1 MINEGDFVVCK
12 RYYKENDL
20 VEPFLPEV
28 YYVVRNNTDGING
41 IISIFNSKN
50 GESDTQEWT
59 YFRTA
64 IGLEWSFDSFYD
76 YFYTLAEW
84 RDKRINEILDN
95 E

>member
-12 RYYKENDL
+12 RYKENECG
-20 VEPFLPEV
+20 EPFLPEV
-28 YYVVRNNTDGING
+28 YYVVRNNTDYG

-50 GESDTQEWT
+50 DWT
-59 YFRTA
+59 YFRT
-64 IGLEWSFDSFYD
+64 GREYFDSFCD

-84 RDKRINEILDN
+84 RDKRINEVLDN